1 MSNVNYQGITMTIPY
16 QTFETMKKQI
26 DSLMVENQSLKKR
39 PLPGKASSDVNDL
52 RAALKAALPIVQF
65 AVSNLNPESVL
76 EWPHEQLASLGTLLR
91 ETTDD
96 PHLLEMA
103 TTFHYQAE
111 HAADVD
117 AFRAKRLADAS
128 ALFPSAGGGADEDV
142 DTRPG

>member
-39 PLPGKASSDVNDL
+39 PLSGKASSDVNDL
-52 RAALKAALPIVQF
+52 RAALEAALPIVQF

-76 EWPHEQLASLGTLLR
+76 GWPHKQLASLGALLR
-91 ETTDD
+91 STTDD

-103 TTFHYQAE
+103 TTFYYQAE

-117 AFRAKRLADAS
+117 VFRAKRLADAA
-128 ALFPSAGGGADEDV
+128 ALFPSAGDDDDEGV